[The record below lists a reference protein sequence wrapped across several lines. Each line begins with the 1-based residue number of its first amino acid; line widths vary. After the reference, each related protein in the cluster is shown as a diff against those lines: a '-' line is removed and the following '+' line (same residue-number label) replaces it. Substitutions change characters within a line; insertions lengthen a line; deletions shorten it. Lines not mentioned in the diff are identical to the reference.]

1 MQKNDLKR
9 MLEQW
14 PEDIL
19 IDSIRLNVYG
29 EIVVET
35 TTQEF
40 YIYRDDTIVKFKRQF
55 NSMTEGPVERPGH
68 LFYSSPQSQLSHGR
82 TAPGYLLAS
91 GTYVLLRTQFSLGHA
106 VGVPRPLKPS
116 RGLTTP
122 TLHFRGKE
130 MHGKYLPC
138 TLHYFLLWN
147 IASNSLMF

>member
-40 YIYRDDTIVKFKRQF
+40 YIYRDDTIVKFKR
-55 NSMTEGPVERPGH
+55 
-68 LFYSSPQSQLSHGR
+68 
-82 TAPGYLLAS
+82 
-91 GTYVLLRTQFSLGHA
+91 
-106 VGVPRPLKPS
+106 
-116 RGLTTP
+116 
-122 TLHFRGKE
+122 
-130 MHGKYLPC
+130 
-138 TLHYFLLWN
+138 
-147 IASNSLMF
+147 